1 MGEGITHII
10 SPLSAPWCGWVMLGL
25 MVCCILSEFFQPGI
39 ISQATASLRARTNR
53 MYKDAPVHF
62 FGQICI
68 NLFRFGTIAML
79 LCLCFYTQG
88 QFSFLSYLA
97 INALLVAVMVV
108 KMIGNVVLDY
118 TFSLSRRF
126 GGAYE
131 HYANIATLIC
141 LLIWPAVLILM
152 HFGTPVACCWTL
164 GVAAFLFIALWVY
177 RSAAQ
182 YITSPVALLY
192 MLLYWCTLELLP
204 MAALIYLSEITIT
217 TI

>member
-1 MGEGITHII
+1 
-10 SPLSAPWCGWVMLGL
+10 
-25 MVCCILSEFFQPGI
+25 
-39 ISQATASLRARTNR
+39 
-53 MYKDAPVHF
+53 
-62 FGQICI
+62 
-68 NLFRFGTIAML
+68 
-79 LCLCFYTQG
+79 
-88 QFSFLSYLA
+88 
-97 INALLVAVMVV
+97 
-108 KMIGNVVLDY
+108 MIGNVVLDY

-152 HFGTPVACCWTL
+152 HIGTPVACRWTL

-192 MLLYWCTLELLP
+192 MLLYWCTMELLP
-204 MAALIYLSEITIT
+204 MAALVYLSEITIT